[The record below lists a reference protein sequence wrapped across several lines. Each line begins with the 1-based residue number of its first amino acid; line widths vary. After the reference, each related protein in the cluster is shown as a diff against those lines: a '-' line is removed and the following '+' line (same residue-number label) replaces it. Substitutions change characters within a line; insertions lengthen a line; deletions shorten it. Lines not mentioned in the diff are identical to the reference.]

1 MPAVATTLRPR
12 RAGERDIADGP
23 EASHRSAPAAAV
35 QGPAWDLSAAC
46 RSRSFLTI
54 TLPFAL
60 GLLVQVGILTHQVSI
75 TMPIL
80 GTAGSAVAVAISVV
94 TSLASRVVSG
104 LFVDR
109 LDRRMV
115 ACGNF
120 LLQAAAMPL
129 FMLTSPLSLY
139 VACALLGVSVG
150 NMVTLPGLIVQ
161 KEFPKAHFNRVVS
174 LVLATC
180 NFTYAFG
187 PGLLGA
193 IKTST
198 GSYFAALLVCCALQ
212 VAAAIIVLGPVAAR
226 RRTI

>member
-1 MPAVATTLRPR
+1 LRVPR
-12 RAGERDIADGP
+12 RFLIHERAERLGP
-23 EASHRSAPAAAV
+23 EWLDVEAGRFHVAGTPTACRTWAELATSAAA
-35 QGPAWDLSAAC
+35 QGPSD
-46 RSRSFLTI
+46 
-54 TLPFAL
+54 
-60 GLLVQVGILTHQVSI
+60 
-75 TMPIL
+75 
-80 GTAGSAVAVAISVV
+80 
-94 TSLASRVVSG
+94 VSG

-139 VACALLGVSVG
+139 VACALLGVSIG

-193 IKTST
+193 IKTLNLSR
-198 GSYFAALLVCCALQ
+198 GWSNDHARAWWQARLPELSGPLVRG
-212 VAAAIIVLGPVAAR
+212 V
-226 RRTI
+226 